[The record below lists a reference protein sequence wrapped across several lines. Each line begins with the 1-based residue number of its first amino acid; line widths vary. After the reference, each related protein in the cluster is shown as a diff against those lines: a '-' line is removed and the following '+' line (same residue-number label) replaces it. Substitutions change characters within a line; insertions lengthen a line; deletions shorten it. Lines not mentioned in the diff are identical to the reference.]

1 MARRCDAHPRPHR
14 VGARGYGRVA
24 LTLALL
30 LHTSVAA
37 AAASPSPPPPAGVFP
52 PTAAT
57 ARGALPAAAW
67 AFKPTQADGAGVAGT
82 TVAFPFGSLTLGS
95 AAEFP
100 ALSSSAGVDL
110 AYILV
115 RIHPGAVA
123 PAHVHPRAAELAF
136 VLAGTV
142 EVAWVD
148 EFGTPAPPPPPSS
161 SPPSSPPRGPR
172 SAGRRVANRLG
183 PHEAGV
189 VPRALPHSVACVS
202 VGGCVVLAV
211 LNAGDPGTAFLAS
224 SVCAMGGRHPGG
236 ALGNLTAPAVAA
248 LCAGGVV

>member
-1 MARRCDAHPRPHR
+1 MARPCSAHPSAHR
-14 VGARGYGRVA
+14 EAAHCYRRAA
-24 LTLALL
+24 LTLVLL

-37 AAASPSPPPPAGVFP
+37 VAATPPPSSPPTGIPPPA
-52 PTAAT
+52 AT
-57 ARGALPAAAW
+57 VRSGLPAAAW
-67 AFKPTQADGAGVAGT
+67 AFRPMQAESAPAAGT
-82 TVAFPFGSLTLGS
+82 TVKFPFGSLTVGS

-100 ALSSSAGVDL
+100 ALSSSTGVDL
-110 AYILV
+110 SYILV

-136 VLAGTV
+136 VLSGTV

-148 EFGTPAPPPPPSS
+148 EFGTPVTPPTSGS
-161 SPPSSPPRGPR
+161 RAGASA
-172 SAGRRVANRLG
+172 AGRGVASTLRQ
-183 PHEAGV
+183 HEAGV

-202 VGGCVVLAV
+202 AGGCVVLAV

-224 SVCAMGGRHPGG
+224 SVCAMGGRHRGG
-236 ALGNLTAPAVAA
+236 ALGNLTAPAVEA